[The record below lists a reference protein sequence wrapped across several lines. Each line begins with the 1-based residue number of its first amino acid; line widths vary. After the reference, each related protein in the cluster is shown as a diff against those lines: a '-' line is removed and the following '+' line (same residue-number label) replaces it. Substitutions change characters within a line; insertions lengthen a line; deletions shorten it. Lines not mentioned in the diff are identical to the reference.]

1 MPHQAGGQASLKSRS
16 CSAGDIPLSP
26 GPRFKQLVMNES
38 LLCAAPTA
46 ERDRGRML
54 GIIPDPTAVSR
65 LALPHARLK
74 RGGFQSEELLLLC
87 LCL

>member
-65 LALPHARLK
+65 LARLK
-74 RGGFQSEELLLLC
+74 RGGFQSDELLLLC